1 MICPGF
7 DPVDFGNGLDLTC
20 HYVDESWQA
29 VKMRMVGIE
38 DLAGIGM
45 RMDEPT
51 IAECPVGMLS
61 IVIMQ
66 AYQRWEQTPVKEWVH
81 QQPFRMVVLAWLD
94 MAKTPSIHLTDLV
107 ASGWPLSGGLHSR
120 LSIFGTIG

>member
-51 IAECPVGMLS
+51 IAECPVAESG
-61 IVIMQ
+61 
-66 AYQRWEQTPVKEWVH
+66 R
-81 QQPFRMVVLAWLD
+81 R
-94 MAKTPSIHLTDLV
+94 PSGAAI
-107 ASGWPLSGGLHSR
+107 
-120 LSIFGTIG
+120 